1 MTATTPDVQE
11 LIQDPLRAEEQET
24 DRRFVASQWQ
34 LMWWKF
40 IKHKPAIVGGVILI
54 ILYLLALFCEFFA
67 VYDPKEYSRRHPYA
81 PPQRVRF
88 IDQGRFQLRPFV
100 YALVGERDPVTTRV
114 SFTFDTEKKYELKFF
129 ARGEPYKMWGL
140 FDASRHLVTLD
151 NYDEEGTLFLMG
163 TDKMGRDIWSRTMY
177 GARTSMSI
185 GLVGV
190 FMTFAFGISVGGFSG
205 YYGGLFDAI
214 VQRVIEFI
222 RSLPSVPLWMA
233 LSASLPEDWQPI
245 RIYFAITIIL
255 SILNWTGLARVVRSQ
270 FLALREEDFVMAAQL
285 AGAGEARIVFRHL
298 VPAFASHIIAS
309 ITVSV
314 PGVILSETSLSF
326 LGLGIRPP
334 AISWGV
340 LLQEAQNL
348 RAVATAPWSMVPGL
362 FVVIVVL
369 SYQFLGDGLRDAAD
383 PYR

>member
-1 MTATTPDVQE
+1 MTATTTD
-11 LIQDPLRAEEQET
+11 IDIREQVEQGEP

-40 IKHKPAIVGGVILI
+40 IKHKPAIVGGVLLILLY
-54 ILYLLALFCEFFA
+54 ILAIFCEFFA

-81 PPQRVRF
+81 PPQRIRF
-88 IDQGRFQLRPFV
+88 VDQGRFQLRPFV
-100 YALVGERDPVTTRV
+100 YALEGVRDPVTTRV
-114 SFTFDTEKKYELKFF
+114 HFELNPERKYPVKLF
-129 ARGEPYKMWGL
+129 ARGAPYKLWGL

-151 NYDEEGTLFLMG
+151 NYDGEGTLFLFG
-163 TDKMGRDIWSRTMY
+163 TDKMGRDVWSRTMY

-190 FMTFAFGISVGGFSG
+190 FMTFALGISIGGFSG
-205 YYGGLFDAI
+205 YYGGLFDTI

-222 RSLPSVPLWMA
+222 RSLPSIPLWMA
-233 LSASLPEDWQPI
+233 LSASLPDDWKPVK
-245 RIYFAITIIL
+245 IYFSITVIL

-285 AGAGEARIVFRHL
+285 AGASEARIVFRHL
-298 VPAFASHIIAS
+298 VPAFLSHIIAS

-314 PGVILSETSLSF
+314 PGVILAETSLSF

-348 RAVATAPWSMVPGL
+348 RAVATAPWDMIPGL

-383 PYR
+383 PYAR

>member
-1 MTATTPDVQE
+1 M
-11 LIQDPLRAEEQET
+11 
-24 DRRFVASQWQ
+24 FVASQWQ

-40 IKHKPAIVGGVILI
+40 IKHKPAIVGGVII
-54 ILYLLALFCEFFA
+54 ILLYVIALFSEFFA
-67 VYDPKEYSRRHPYA
+67 VYRPQGIQPVHPYA
-81 PPQRVRF
+81 PPQRIRF
-88 IDQGRFQLRPFV
+88 VDQGRFQLQPFV
-100 YALVGERDPVTTRV
+100 YALEGMRDPVTTRM
-114 SFTFDTEKKYELKFF
+114 TFAVNPERKYPVKFF
-129 ARGEPYKMWGL
+129 ARGEPYKLWGL
-140 FDASRHLVTLD
+140 LEADLHLVTLD
-151 NYDEEGTLFLMG
+151 NYDEEGTLFLFG
-163 TDKMGRDIWSRTMY
+163 ADRMGRDIWSRTMY

-190 FMTFAFGISVGGFSG
+190 FMTFAFGITIGGFSG

-222 RSLPSVPLWMA
+222 RSLPSIPLWMA
-233 LSASLPEDWQPI
+233 LSASLPDDWQPI

-255 SILNWTGLARVVRSQ
+255 SILSWTGLARVVRSQ

-285 AGAGEARIVFRHL
+285 AGASETRIVFRHL
-298 VPAFASHIIAS
+298 VPAFLSHIIAS

-348 RAVATAPWSMVPGL
+348 RAVATAPWAMIPGL

>member
-1 MTATTPDVQE
+1 MSETAANTRELQRLQE
-11 LIQDPLRAEEQET
+11 KERL
-24 DRRFVASQWQ
+24 FVASQWQ

-40 IKHKPAIVGGVILI
+40 RKHKPAIAGGI
-54 ILYLLALFCEFFA
+54 IIFMLYLLAIFCEFFA
-67 VYDPKEYSRRHPYA
+67 VYDPKDYSRLHTYA
-81 PPQRVRF
+81 PPQRIRF
-88 IDQGRFQLRPFV
+88 IDQGRLQLRPFV
-100 YALVGERDPVTTRV
+100 YALEGVRDPVTTRI
-114 SFTFDTEKKYELKFF
+114 SFSPNPERKYLLKFF
-129 ARGEPYKMWGL
+129 SRGAPYKMWGL
-140 FDASRHLVTLD
+140 FDMDRHLVTID
-151 NYDEEGTLFLMG
+151 NYDEKGTLFLLG
-163 TDKMGRDIWSRTMY
+163 TDKMGRDVWSRIMY
-177 GARTSMSI
+177 GGRTSMSI

-190 FMTFAFGISVGGFSG
+190 AMTFAIGITVGGFSG
-205 YYGGLFDAI
+205 YIGGLLDVI

-285 AGAGEARIVFRHL
+285 AGASESRIVFRHL
-298 VPAFASHIIAS
+298 VPAFLSHIIAS

-340 LLQEAQNL
+340 LLREAQNL
-348 RAVATAPWSMVPGL
+348 RAVATAPWAMVPGL

>member
-1 MTATTPDVQE
+1 MAQQATRSKAPVE
-11 LIQDPLRAEEQET
+11 LQDKEKI
-24 DRRFVASQWQ
+24 FVASQGQ

-40 IKHKPAIVGGVILI
+40 RKHKPAIAGGII
-54 ILYLLALFCEFFA
+54 ILVFYLLAAFCEVIA
-67 VYDPKEYSRRHPYA
+67 VDDPKNFSRIHTYA
-81 PPQRVRF
+81 PPQRIRF
-88 IDQGRFQLRPFV
+88 VDQGRFQLRPFV
-100 YALVGERDPVTTRV
+100 YALEGVRDPVTTRV
-114 SFTFDTEKKYELKFF
+114 TFTFNPERKYPIQFF
-129 ARGEPYKMWGL
+129 ARGAPYKLWGL
-140 FDASRHLVTLD
+140 WEADLHLITID
-151 NYDEEGTLFLMG
+151 NYDGEGTLFLLG
-163 TDKMGRDIWSRTMY
+163 TDKMGRDVWSRIMY

-190 FMTFAFGISVGGFSG
+190 FMTFAFGITIGGFSG

-222 RSLPSVPLWMA
+222 RSLPSIPLWMA
-233 LSASLPEDWQPI
+233 LSASLPDDWQPI
-245 RIYFAITIIL
+245 RVYFAITIIL

-298 VPAFASHIIAS
+298 VPAFLSHIIAS

-314 PGVILSETSLSF
+314 PGVILAETSLSF

-348 RAVATAPWSMVPGL
+348 RAVATAPWVMTPGL

-383 PYR
+383 PYAR

>member
-1 MTATTPDVQE
+1 
-11 LIQDPLRAEEQET
+11 
-24 DRRFVASQWQ
+24 
-34 LMWWKF
+34 MWWKF
-40 IKHKPAIVGGVILI
+40 IKHKPAIAGGVII
-54 ILYLLALFCEFFA
+54 ILLYLLAIFSEFFA

-81 PPQRVRF
+81 PPQLIRF
-88 IDQGRFQLRPFV
+88 VDQGRFQLQPFV
-100 YALVGERDPVTTRV
+100 YALEGVRDPVTTRV
-114 SFTFDTEKKYELKFF
+114 TFGANLDKKYPVKFF
-129 ARGEPYKMWGL
+129 ARGEPYKLWGL
-140 FDASRHLVTLD
+140 IEAERHLITID
-151 NYDEEGTLFLMG
+151 NYDGEGTLFLIG
-163 TDKMGRDIWSRTMY
+163 TDKMGRDVWSRTMY

-190 FMTFAFGISVGGFSG
+190 FMTFAFGITVGGFSG
-205 YYGGLFDAI
+205 YYGGLFDSI

-222 RSLPSVPLWMA
+222 RSLPSIPLWMA

-285 AGAGEARIVFRHL
+285 VGDSETRIVFRHL
-298 VPAFASHIIAS
+298 VPAFLSHIIAS

-314 PGVILSETSLSF
+314 PTVILSETSLSF

-348 RAVATAPWSMVPGL
+348 RAVATAPWAMIPGL

>member
-1 MTATTPDVQE
+1 MTEPAKKTQIEE
-11 LIQDPLRAEEQET
+11 LEDKERI
-24 DRRFVASQWQ
+24 FVASQWQ

-40 IKHKPAIVGGVILI
+40 RRHKPAIIGGI
-54 ILYLLALFCEFFA
+54 IIIFLYVMAVFCETFA
-67 VYDPKEYSRRHPYA
+67 VIDPKDYSRLHPYA
-81 PPQRVRF
+81 PPQRIRF
-88 IDQGRFQLRPFV
+88 FDQGRFQIQPFV
-100 YALVGERDPVTTRV
+100 YALKGVRDPVTTRI
-114 SFTFDTEKKYELKFF
+114 SFSVDTERKYPVKFLS
-129 ARGEPYKMWGL
+129 RGAPYKMWGL
-140 FDASRHLVTLD
+140 WEADFHMITID
-151 NYDEEGTLFLMG
+151 NYDGEGTLFLLG
-163 TDKMGRDIWSRTMY
+163 ADKMGRDVWSRIMY
-177 GARTSMSI
+177 GTRTSMSI

-190 FMTFAFGISVGGFSG
+190 AMTFAFGITIGGFSG

-222 RSLPSVPLWMA
+222 RSLPSIPLWMA

-245 RIYFAITIIL
+245 KIYFAITIIL

-285 AGAGEARIVFRHL
+285 AGASEPRIVFRHL
-298 VPAFASHIIAS
+298 VPAFLSHIIAS

-348 RAVATAPWSMVPGL
+348 RAVATAPWVMTPGL

-369 SYQFLGDGLRDAAD
+369 CYQFLGDGLRDAAD
-383 PYR
+383 PYSR